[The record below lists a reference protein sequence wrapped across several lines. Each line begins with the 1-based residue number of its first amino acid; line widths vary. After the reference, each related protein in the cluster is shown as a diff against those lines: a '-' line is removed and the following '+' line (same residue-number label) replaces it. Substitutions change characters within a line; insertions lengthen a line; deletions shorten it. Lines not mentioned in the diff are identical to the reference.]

1 MSSSEVAVSRID
13 RPKCQWQC
21 LKQNCSYITY
31 NPEGDQCEIGL
42 GECESLVPSAGAI
55 VNVYWQPRDVCLH
68 WGSYQEPGRV
78 AVGGGDYDTPM
89 YAGRTMIDE
98 AMVLGK
104 FMAAPNN
111 LHMWLN
117 NQGERRI
124 IAQEPGTVLEVLTTA
139 AGCPIFWVPYTGGKP
154 IPSGAVVGGYLT
166 EGTAT
171 YVARKSFNDIWSCGY
186 YNTETEMIYYEYD
199 GVKTSNTMEVLV
211 LIWFHLLGI
220 AQMDWR
226 VLQMFAWIEDNIWII
241 WYDIWYDIT

>member
-1 MSSSEVAVSRID
+1 MSSSEVAVSKID
-13 RPKCQWQC
+13 RPRCQWQC

-42 GECESLVPSAGAI
+42 GKCESLVPSAGAI

-117 NQGERRI
+117 NQGERRN

-199 GVKTSNTMEVLV
+199 GVKTSNSMEVLV

-220 AQMDWR
+220 TQMDWR
-226 VLQMFAWIEDNIWII
+226 ALQMFAWIENNIWII